1 LSLDVSAIRIF
12 KAIYFVA
19 LSPRYP
25 AEPNSSK
32 AAAAKLHFSVQ
43 GRQNLASEVAYSDL
57 GTSTERPVTTITQES
72 TADSSGRL
80 KRQKES
86 WSEELASLKH

>member
-1 LSLDVSAIRIF
+1 MSRPSESLKPYISLLFRLGI
-12 KAIYFVA
+12 
-19 LSPRYP
+19 P